1 MVIMFVD
8 RDLLEFFLYFLSV
21 SYEKLYF
28 VFEMVQV
35 ASLILDEGKQIKLL
49 IFDKKIVIQYT
60 VEPDTLICHLMN
72 AYAILLVVEN

>member
-1 MVIMFVD
+1 MLACAAMVIMFVD

-49 IFDKKIVIQYT
+49 QQ
-60 VEPDTLICHLMN
+60 LI
-72 AYAILLVVEN
+72 ADILLSKSISKWQIKLEFMTL